1 MKRLFAGKRK
11 FALIGVLVVLL
22 GAGYTMTKPH
32 PKVTQKVKG
41 TIYQLPKSFLINLS
55 GGQFAKLDVALVL
68 DPGQPAS
75 AEGAAA
81 ASGGSEEKGTLP
93 EEPLVRA
100 IITNAITGQRS
111 EALLEEGARV
121 GIEHQILKQ
130 IDERTDVKV
139 ESVLFPD
146 LTVQ

>member
-11 FALIGVLVVLL
+11 FALIGVLVLLL

-32 PKVTQKVKG
+32 PKVVMKVKG
-41 TIYQLPKSFLINLS
+41 TVYQLPKSFLINLT
-55 GGQFAKLDVALVL
+55 GGQFAKVNVALIL

-81 ASGGSEEKGTLP
+81 ASSGEEKGTLP

-100 IITNAITGQRS
+100 IITNALTGQRG
-111 EALLEEGARV
+111 EVLLEERARV

-130 IDERTDVKV
+130 INERTDVKV
-139 ESVLFPD
+139 EAILFPD

>member
-11 FALIGVLVVLL
+11 FALIAVLVVLL

-32 PKVTQKVKG
+32 ASLTQKVKG

-55 GGQFAKLDVALVL
+55 GGQFAKLDVALIL
-68 DPGQPAS
+68 SPGQPSS
-75 AEGAAA
+75 AEGSAA
-81 ASGGSEEKGTLP
+81 ASSGEEKGTLP

-100 IITNAITGQRS
+100 IITNAITGQSS
-111 EALLEEGARV
+111 EALLDEGARV